1 MSNLNQALSER
12 PDIQIALS
20 NYFLFL
26 AKPGYWWHGAQKVA
40 IAAAARAAS
49 SLLTLRR
56 EKNRLYR
63 AVRS

>member
-1 MSNLNQALSER
+1 MSNLKQALTER

-40 IAAAARAAS
+40 IAAAARAAC
-49 SLLTLRR
+49 L
-56 EKNRLYR
+56 
-63 AVRS
+63 VRVS